1 VRGRRGDE
9 RGRAH
14 RLVCTSDVCHPW
26 LDSYALTLLPLRCP
40 FPPRLPRRP
49 AGFLRHLAASLQADV
64 AVTGAD
70 EARLSLEML
79 TKALL
84 FSPDAYLLTL
94 QALLGLPARRL
105 SPRK

>member
-1 VRGRRGDE
+1 V
-9 RGRAH
+9 A
-14 RLVCTSDVCHPW
+14 
-26 LDSYALTLLPLRCP
+26 
-40 FPPRLPRRP
+40 RLPAHPRTP
-49 AGFLRHLAASLQADV
+49 PGFLRHLAASLQADV

-79 TKALL
+79 TKMLL
-84 FSPDAYLLTL
+84 HSSDAYLLTL